1 MWSIFYRDQHGGTDK
16 VATAVRDGGEYLV
29 AALCKRQSGLQKPW
43 SVGKWKLPENR
54 EWVTEYWS
62 IGITKQT
69 NRKVSPK
76 KKEYVGERKE
86 NLCKQCIIEAPNN
99 SVLTTQWFISLHKRN
114 PQEGTRCWMEAS
126 GSHQHQVSYL
136 FHHPQH
142 MPSILKITSWKE
154 AKGRKKESSRK
165 WHNTSHGVELNH
177 LVIPTA
183 KESKEAC
190 LLIQG
195 IATTNISTIV
205 INE

>member
-126 GSHQHQVSYL
+126 GSHQQPSVLSLPSSSAHAFY
-136 FHHPQH
+136 PQNH
-142 MPSILKITSWKE
+142 FLEGSKGKE
-154 AKGRKKESSRK
+154 KG
-165 WHNTSHGVELNH
+165 
-177 LVIPTA
+177 IF
-183 KESKEAC
+183 
-190 LLIQG
+190 
-195 IATTNISTIV
+195 
-205 INE
+205 